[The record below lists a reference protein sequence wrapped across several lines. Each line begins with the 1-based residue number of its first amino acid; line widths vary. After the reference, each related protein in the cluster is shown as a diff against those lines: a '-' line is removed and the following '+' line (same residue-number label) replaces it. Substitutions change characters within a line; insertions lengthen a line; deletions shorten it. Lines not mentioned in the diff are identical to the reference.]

1 MTLMTKFLGAS
12 AALALTAGA
21 ALADPAPTRAIPANT
36 PGAAA
41 WLLQAT
47 LPDAATRNLSLP
59 GALTPLEVTRFSI
72 RLVPD

>member
-1 MTLMTKFLGAS
+1 M
-12 AALALTAGA
+12 LTVPARDNA
-21 ALADPAPTRAIPANT
+21 PRTVLTALADPAPTRAIPANT